1 MYLVLVNRTGDRL
14 LISRNVPDGW
24 RLVGAFTSWGKAY
37 DYATMLADEGGQIVE
52 WFIED
57 QAGYPA
63 D

>member
-1 MYLVLVNRTGDRL
+1 M
-14 LISRNVPDGW
+14 ISRNVPDGW